1 MSDKKRYFLY
11 VFFAFV
17 SMAINIGTQIF
28 VSLVVDLSK
37 TNFFQYVL
45 TGNITVKLIVS
56 MAIATIVA
64 FIFKFIVDKIF
75 IFKNINKKMKENLR
89 QIFFY
94 GLFAVITTL
103 IFWGF
108 ELCFKYVFVFSYS
121 EYLGGFVGLCIGY
134 SLKFILDSRFV
145 FAQPS

>member
-1 MSDKKRYFLY
+1 MTDKQRYFLY

-45 TGNITVKLIVS
+45 TGNITVKLIVC
-56 MAIATIVA
+56 MAFATIVA
-64 FIFKFIVDKIF
+64 FIFKFFIDKFF
-75 IFKNINKKMKENLR
+75 IFKDINKKMKENLR
-89 QIFFY
+89 QVFFY
-94 GLFAVITTL
+94 GLFAVITTS

-108 ELCFKYVFVFSYS
+108 ELCFKYVFVFSFS
-121 EYLGGFVGLCIGY
+121 EYLGGFIGLSIGY
-134 SLKFILDSRFV
+134 SLKFILDSKFV
-145 FAQPS
+145 FTQPS